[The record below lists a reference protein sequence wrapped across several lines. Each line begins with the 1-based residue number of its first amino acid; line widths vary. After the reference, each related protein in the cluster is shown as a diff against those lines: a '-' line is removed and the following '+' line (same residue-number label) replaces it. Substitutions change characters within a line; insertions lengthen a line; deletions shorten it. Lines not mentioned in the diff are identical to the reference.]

1 MFGSDRVSVRACLES
16 AGNQA
21 FLESDAYDSLEFPI
35 ASIPEVQAA
44 FPQIEIC
51 LCTSIAE
58 FREGA
63 PAIRE
68 LALAKLT

>member
-68 LALAKLT
+68 RALAKLT